1 MTVNFAPMK
10 NDVLAAD
17 GRVIGSR
24 AQQTRRKLLDATAKL
39 LDERGVL
46 ELKVVDVTRE
56 VGSSPATFYQYFADV
71 DQAILALVDE
81 STEDE
86 KPLVDHLQPGWTA
99 KEGLTRA
106 HHFVGAYMTFW
117 DTHHAILRIRNL
129 KAEEGN
135 RDFREARSRAN
146 LLVIDAMA
154 EMVADGQKAR
164 RLNDSLDP
172 FTTAAGMIAMIER
185 LLAYQDSMQ
194 RRGST
199 KATLQQT
206 IAIILYQ
213 TLTGREA

>member
-71 DQAILALVDE
+71 DQAILALVEE

-86 KPLVDHLQPGWTA
+86 KPLVDHLKPGWTA

-106 HHFVGAYMTFW
+106 HDFVGAYMSFW
-117 DTHHAILRIRNL
+117 DTHSAILRLRNL

-135 RDFREARSRAN
+135 KLFREARTRAN

>member
-1 MTVNFAPMK
+1 MK
-10 NDVLAAD
+10 NDVKAAD

-46 ELKVVDVTRE
+46 ELKVVDITRE

-71 DQAILALVDE
+71 DAAILALVEE
-81 STEDE
+81 STEAE
-86 KPLVDHLQPGWTA
+86 RPLVEHLTPGWTA
-99 KEGLTRA
+99 KDGLTRA
-106 HHFVGAYMTFW
+106 HDFVGAYMQFW
-117 DTHHAILRIRNL
+117 DENTSTLRIRNL

-135 RDFREARSRAN
+135 RLFRAARSHAN
-146 LLVIDAMA
+146 LVVIDAMA
-154 EMVADGQKAR
+154 QMVAEGQRAR

-172 FTTAAGMIAMIER
+172 FTTAAAMIAMIEH
-185 LLAYQDSMQ
+185 LLPYQESLQ
-194 RRGST
+194 RRGAN
-199 KATLQQT
+199 KPTLQQT